1 VSTSLTT
8 VGNESTPLLSVRD
21 LTVQFSTDAGVVTA
35 VNGVSFDVHAGEILA
50 LVGES
55 GCGKSTTALAL
66 LGLISYPPGRVTG
79 GEIRF
84 RGRDLLQADRATI
97 REIRGNR
104 IAMIFQEPM
113 SSLNPVY
120 TIGRQLG
127 EPLWLHKGLSG
138 QTLFEKCVALLES
151 VNIADPRR
159 RLESYPHQFSGGMR
173 QRIMIAMG
181 MSCDP
186 DIVIADEPTTALDVT
201 IQAQL
206 LELLQ
211 AEVTNRGTALML
223 ITHNLGVV
231 ARYADRVN
239 VMYAGRIVESASA
252 DQLFNTPR
260 HPYTI
265 GLLRSVPRLDRPAT
279 EKLVPIEGQPA
290 NALNLPSGCAFHPR
304 CPFATDRCG
313 RQAPVLAVV
322 GDSHLRACWVDV
334 RG

>member
-1 VSTSLTT
+1 VSTTA
-8 VGNESTPLLSVRD
+8 VGIEPTPLLGVRD
-21 LTVQFSTDAGVVTA
+21 LTVEFRTEAGVVTA

-55 GCGKSTTALAL
+55 GCGKSATALAV
-66 LGLISYPPGRVTG
+66 LGLISYPPGRITG

-84 RGRDLLQADRATI
+84 RGRDLLQADEATI

-211 AEVTNRGTALML
+211 AEVTNHGTALML

-239 VMYAGRIVESASA
+239 VMYAGRIVESGSA

-290 NALNLPSGCAFHPR
+290 DTLNPPSGCAFHPR

-313 RQAPVLAVV
+313 RQAPVLTEV
-322 GDSHLRACWVDV
+322 GDNHLRACWVDV